1 MRLFPKRFSVC
12 EQCRVHFDPYD
23 GPGSRLCE
31 NHRAEWLAM
40 EVRRCAVI
48 AWATA
53 NWEKLEQQVNE
64 ERAAFAQTYAGHMQA
79 HYANLQ
85 QAQQGSLAGYGD
97 ILGMA
102 GGSLYGHRPFN
113 E

>member
-64 ERAAFAQTYAGHMQA
+64 ERAAFAGQRAQSMQE
-79 HYANLQ
+79 HYANLGR
-85 QAQQGSLAGYGD
+85 AQNSPLSG
-97 ILGMA
+97 LGTTISGTQYNVA
-102 GGSLYGHRPFN
+102 SHK
-113 E
+113 